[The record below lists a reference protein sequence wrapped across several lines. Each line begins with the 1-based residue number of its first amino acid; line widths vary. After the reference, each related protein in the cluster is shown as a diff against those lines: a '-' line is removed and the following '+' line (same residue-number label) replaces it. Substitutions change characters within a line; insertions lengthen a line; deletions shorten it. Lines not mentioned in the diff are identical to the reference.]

1 MRYLKFA
8 PKLRCTHWAI
18 PATRNRP
25 RTMHADETNQ
35 APKAERTNEAWIR
48 ELRGLNADETIT
60 DLRAI
65 LMRGLRAALYT
76 QLSDRAGTIVEDFVQ
91 EALIKILDNLDS
103 FRGES
108 RFTTWAQKIAVNVA
122 FTELR
127 RRRWQNVSLQ
137 AMIDRFDSNDF
148 TPAILTDPSFSPE
161 QQTMLQIIMETISH
175 VINEELTEKQRQA
188 MLAVV
193 IGGMPLEEAARRM
206 GSNRNALYKLIH
218 DARKRLKHHLLNA
231 GIAPEEVLAIFDNR

>member
-1 MRYLKFA
+1 M
-8 PKLRCTHWAI
+8 TEDHI
-18 PATRNRP
+18 EHISIT
-25 RTMHADETNQ
+25 D
-35 APKAERTNEAWIR
+35 RTNEDW
-48 ELRGLNADETIT
+48 LADLQGPNSAVAIA

-65 LMRGLRAALYT
+65 LLRGLRAALYAK
-76 QLSDRAGTIVEDFVQ
+76 LSNGMESILEDFVQ
-91 EALIKILDNLDS
+91 DALIKILGNLET

-127 RRRWQNVSLQ
+127 RRRWKNVSLQ
-137 AMIDRFDSNDF
+137 DMIDRFDSNDF

-161 QQTMLQIIMETISH
+161 EQTILQITMEKIWEL
-175 VINEELTEKQRQA
+175 INKELTDKQRTA

-206 GSNRNALYKLIH
+206 GTNRNALYKLIH
-218 DARKRLKHHLLNA
+218 DARKRLKQHMLSA
-231 GIAPEEVLAIFDNR
+231 KISPEEVLAIFERT